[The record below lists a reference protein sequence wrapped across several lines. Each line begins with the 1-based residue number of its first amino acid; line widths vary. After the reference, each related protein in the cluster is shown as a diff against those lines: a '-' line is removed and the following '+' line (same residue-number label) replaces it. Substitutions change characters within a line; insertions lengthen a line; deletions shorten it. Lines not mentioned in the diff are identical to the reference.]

1 MAPPTTQESQFLEFL
16 ADNTEG
22 INLLHVLQGRYSE
35 DKFFDSILAN
45 LKHYK
50 NFVVKDGLVFLR
62 DSQRSL
68 LCVPNILVNGQSVRE
83 LVIRHAHSL
92 LAHLGAHR
100 TLSLLRDHMWW
111 KSMVS
116 DVQAYCDSC
125 MTCKRSKP
133 NNQKPYGLL
142 NPLAV
147 PSKPWEA
154 IGVDF
159 VGPLPES
166 RNRDGTFDEITTIID
181 LLTGMVHFVPSQQD
195 YKAADVAELMFS
207 EVYKH
212 HGLPRLIV
220 SDRDVLFTSLF
231 WTHLNKLIGVELC
244 MLSAYHPES
253 DGSAEH
259 AHHMVGHMLQQC
271 IGPNQ
276 KNWVSK
282 LPSL

>member
-92 LAHLGAHR
+92 LAHLRAHH
-100 TLSLLRDHMWW
+100 TLSLLHDHMWW

-116 DVQAYCDSC
+116 DVQAYCDLC
-125 MTCKRSKP
+125 MTCKWSKP

-147 PSKPWEA
+147 PSKP
-154 IGVDF
+154 
-159 VGPLPES
+159 
-166 RNRDGTFDEITTIID
+166 
-181 LLTGMVHFVPSQQD
+181 
-195 YKAADVAELMFS
+195 
-207 EVYKH
+207 
-212 HGLPRLIV
+212 
-220 SDRDVLFTSLF
+220 
-231 WTHLNKLIGVELC
+231 
-244 MLSAYHPES
+244 
-253 DGSAEH
+253 
-259 AHHMVGHMLQQC
+259 
-271 IGPNQ
+271 
-276 KNWVSK
+276 
-282 LPSL
+282 